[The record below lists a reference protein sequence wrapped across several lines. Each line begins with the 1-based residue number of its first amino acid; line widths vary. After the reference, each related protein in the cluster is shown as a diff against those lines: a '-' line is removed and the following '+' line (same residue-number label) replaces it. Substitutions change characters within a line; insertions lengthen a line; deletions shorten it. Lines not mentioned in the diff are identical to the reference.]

1 MEPISSVVLNNHDR
15 SRPNNRGDN
24 LSEKRDYYEVLEVSK
39 DADEKEL
46 KKAFRSLAR
55 KYHPDKNDAPDADE
69 KFKEIQEAYAVL
81 SDSEKRRNYDRFGHN
96 APGGSPFGPGGFQGF
111 NINLDDIL
119 GGDFFSNIFGGRRR
133 RSTQSQGNDILI
145 RHEISL
151 ESVLNGEKDEI
162 EIDLPSICDDC
173 NGTGAKDGVT
183 SECSECNG
191 AGQVRIRQQIGP
203 FVQDSIRPCSQCNGS
218 GRTFTN
224 RCKTCAGNG
233 KVSESQVLRFNIP
246 KGAQDGTRLR
256 MRGKGQP
263 APFGKGIAGDLFIEL
278 IVEEHP
284 WFERN
289 GMDLIMSLP
298 LGYSDLALGN
308 TVNLPHID
316 GKDLLIKIPAGTN
329 SGDTITIPSRGVPS
343 GRGVGRGDV
352 VVLCKL
358 HMPKKLDKAT
368 RKALEGLRES
378 LNGKVDIVDKIIED
392 AENRRR

>member
-1 MEPISSVVLNNHDR
+1 MAVISSVVLNNQDHY
-15 SRPNNRGDN
+15 RPNNRGDN
-24 LSEKRDYYEVLEVSK
+24 LSEKRDYYEILGVSK

-81 SDSEKRRNYDRFGHN
+81 SDAEKRRNYDRFGHN

-111 NINLDDIL
+111 NINLEDIL
-119 GGDFFSNIFGGRRR
+119 GGDFFSNIFGGGRR

-151 ESVLNGEKDEI
+151 ESVLNGDSDEI
-162 EIDLPSICDDC
+162 EIDLPSICNDC
-173 NGTGAKDGVT
+173 NGTGAKDGIT
-183 SECSECNG
+183 SECAECNG

-203 FVQDSIRPCSQCNGS
+203 FVQDSVRPCAQCNGS
-218 GRTFTN
+218 GRSFSS
-224 RCKTCAGNG
+224 RCKKCAGDG
-233 KVSESQVLRFNIP
+233 KISQSQVLRFNIP

-263 APFGKGIAGDLFIEL
+263 APFGKGIPGDLFIEL
-278 IVEEHP
+278 IIEEHP

-298 LGYSDLALGN
+298 LGFSDLALGT
-308 TVNLPHID
+308 TVSLPHID
-316 GKDLLIKIPAGTN
+316 GKDLQIKIPSGTN
-329 SGDTITIPSRGVPS
+329 SGDTITISSRGVPS
-343 GRGVGRGDV
+343 NRGVGRGDV

-358 HMPKKLDKAT
+358 YMPSKLDKVT
-368 RKALEGLRES
+368 KKSLEQLRVS
-378 LNGKVDIVDKIIED
+378 LSGKGDLIDKVKQD
-392 AENRRR
+392 ADERRR